1 MIRIFKM
8 MGLTILGVVILSVI
22 AITLFLYLSP
32 QFGGVA
38 TPKQKKLYAKSGHY
52 QEGKFINRIN
62 VPMEID
68 NKWGVF
74 REFFRNVPSRKPNGA
89 IPIEKIDSL
98 NIVNQDSKTT
108 KLTWFG
114 HSTFLMQ
121 LDGKTILI
129 DPMLGISPS
138 PHPFIGT
145 KRYSDDLPIQ
155 IEKLPFIDIV
165 IISHDHYD
173 HLDYPSIK
181 KLKDKVRKFY
191 TPLGVGNHLIAWG
204 VKPEKI
210 HEMNW
215 WDSTT
220 THDIELVCT
229 PARHFS
235 GRGLTDRA
243 ATLWSSWVIKG
254 KKDNIFFSGDG
265 GYDIHFKE
273 IGEKY
278 GPFDISMIE
287 CGQYN
292 EQWSDIHMMPEESVQ
307 AAIDLK
313 SKLAM
318 PIHWGAF
325 TLALH
330 NWTDPI
336 ERMSKAAKE
345 LNLPLATP
353 KIGEEIIVG
362 SSDYPMSNWWK
373 NY

>member
-1 MIRIFKM
+1 
-8 MGLTILGVVILSVI
+8 
-22 AITLFLYLSP
+22 
-32 QFGGVA
+32 
-38 TPKQKKLYAKSGHY
+38 
-52 QEGKFINRIN
+52 
-62 VPMEID
+62 
-68 NKWGVF
+68 
-74 REFFRNVPSRKPNGA
+74 
-89 IPIEKIDSL
+89 
-98 NIVNQDSKTT
+98 
-108 KLTWFG
+108 
-114 HSTFLMQ
+114 MQ

-254 KKDNIFFSGDG
+254 K
-265 GYDIHFKE
+265 
-273 IGEKY
+273 
-278 GPFDISMIE
+278 
-287 CGQYN
+287 
-292 EQWSDIHMMPEESVQ
+292 
-307 AAIDLK
+307 
-313 SKLAM
+313 
-318 PIHWGAF
+318 
-325 TLALH
+325 
-330 NWTDPI
+330 
-336 ERMSKAAKE
+336 
-345 LNLPLATP
+345 NLF
-353 KIGEEIIVG
+353 
-362 SSDYPMSNWWK
+362 
-373 NY
+373 